1 MTERL
6 PTLTPQMLEAT
17 FDPRADVFNRLL
29 RDRVIL
35 LGAAVDDDIANQ
47 ICAQLLYLEGEDL
60 NRDIWLY
67 INSPGGSV
75 TAGMAIYDT
84 MQFVA
89 CDVATVCLGFA
100 ASMGQFLLT
109 AGAAGKRYS
118 LPNARIMMH
127 QPLAGL
133 RGQATDIAI
142 QAEAF
147 TYTKTRMA
155 ELIAQ
160 HSGKSVDQIR
170 TDFERD
176 RWFTATQAQEYGLCD
191 KVIVRRGDIHWSTSL
206 LVRSHQP
213 PATVVRRRPRPRLR
227 GASGTIVATGPMS
240 TAQLASSQSCTATA
254 DRSVAYARATARC
267 TDAGSAGATVLAVS

>member
-1 MTERL
+1 MSERL

-60 NRDIWLY
+60 TRDIWLY

-84 MQFVA
+84 MQFVG

-160 HSGKSVDQIR
+160 HSGKSVDQIK

-191 KVIVRRGDIHWSTSL
+191 KVIVRRGDI
-206 LVRSHQP
+206 SH
-213 PATVVRRRPRPRLR
+213 
-227 GASGTIVATGPMS
+227 
-240 TAQLASSQSCTATA
+240 
-254 DRSVAYARATARC
+254 
-267 TDAGSAGATVLAVS
+267 

>member
-1 MTERL
+1 MSESL
-6 PTLTPQMLEAT
+6 PTPQMLEAT
-17 FDPRADVFNRLL
+17 IDPRADVFNRLL

-35 LGAAVDDDIANQ
+35 LGAPVDDDIANQ
-47 ICAQLLYLEGEDL
+47 ICAQLLYLEGEDP

-84 MQFVA
+84 MQFVG

-109 AGAAGKRYS
+109 AGADGKRYS

-133 RGQATDIAI
+133 RGQAADIAI

-160 HSGKSVDQIR
+160 HSGKSVEQIR

-176 RWFTATQAQEYGLCD
+176 RWFTAQQAKEYGLCD
-191 KVIVRRGDIHWSTSL
+191 QVIVRRGDIH
-206 LVRSHQP
+206 Q
-213 PATVVRRRPRPRLR
+213 
-227 GASGTIVATGPMS
+227 
-240 TAQLASSQSCTATA
+240 
-254 DRSVAYARATARC
+254 
-267 TDAGSAGATVLAVS
+267 